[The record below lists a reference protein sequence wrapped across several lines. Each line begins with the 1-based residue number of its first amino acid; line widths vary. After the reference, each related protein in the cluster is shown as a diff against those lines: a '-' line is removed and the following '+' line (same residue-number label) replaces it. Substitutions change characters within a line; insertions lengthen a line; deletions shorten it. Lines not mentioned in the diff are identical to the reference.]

1 MALTMPTGTV
11 TTLSTGTIARQF
23 GNYALEI
30 VFDSTSSLTTS
41 IKLATMP
48 SIRQD
53 MDLQVEF
60 SDISEIKMNLTD
72 IEFTVFDQIGNGDSL
87 IEKIS
92 ALGVGDAIRIKS
104 TIGASGT
111 DYFLA
116 TRSTC
121 TYDWESRSVTIKAT
135 SAFRYDNVITSYDP
149 SAYEL
154 TSGGADSWI
163 LPRDLIK
170 SFLKSQGNNPNAF
183 IVGSFF
189 EDTAEGGDTGL
200 GNQYGFQ
207 YDYVDTGD
215 YLRAQDTVL
224 KLSVMEGAI
233 VGCAKGDAFYVRRN
247 FTGTT
252 IPDFVLIDPYTTIS
266 ADDIESYE
274 LLTNERSIRNYD
286 TVFFFEDQH
295 NQPTVGTY
303 TITDEVSA
311 FGAYDV
317 NLDYRFLKSSPPSI
331 DTIVKDSISGNWGTL
346 ASGTSNTLI
355 NSVNVHARDNA
366 RKSYASALGIHQSYG
381 LGGSDP
387 DVEYNNMFTMSL
399 TFFDINKFRPFQYIQ
414 FGTDISPFVNG
425 RKLRP
430 SSFEYDLQANKVNIE
445 GYFIG

>member
-1 MALTMPTGTV
+1 MSLTMPTGTV
-11 TTLSTGTIARQF
+11 TTLTTGTITRQF
-23 GNYALEI
+23 GTYQMEI
-30 VFDSTSSLTTS
+30 VFNSPSSLSTTM
-41 IKLATMP
+41 KLSKMP
-48 SIRQD
+48 SIKQD
-53 MDLQVEF
+53 MDLQIEF

-72 IEFTVFDQIGNGDSL
+72 IEFTVFDGLGDGNSL
-87 IEKIS
+87 IDKIS

-104 TIGASGT
+104 TINTGGT

-121 TYDWESRSVTIKAT
+121 TYDWESRTVTIKGT
-135 SAFRYDNVITSYDP
+135 SPFRYDNVITSYDP

-154 TSGGADSWI
+154 TSGGSDSWI

-170 SFLKSQGNNPNAF
+170 SFLKSQGDNPNAF

-189 EDTAEGGDTGL
+189 EDTATGGDTGL

-224 KLSVMEGAI
+224 KLSVMEGAV

-247 FTGTT
+247 YTGTS
-252 IPDFVLIDPYTTIS
+252 IPDFALIDPYTTIN

-317 NLDYRFLKSSPPSI
+317 NLDYRFLKASPPSI

-355 NSVNVHARDNA
+355 NILNVHARDNA

-399 TFFDINKFRPFQYIQ
+399 TFFGINNFRAFQYIL
-414 FGTDISPFVNG
+414 FGNDINPFVNG

-430 SSFEYDLQANKVNIE
+430 SSFEYNLEQNKVKVK

>member
-1 MALTMPTGTV
+1 MSLTMPTGTV

-23 GNYALEI
+23 GNYELEI
-30 VFDSTSSLTTS
+30 VFDSTSSLTSS
-41 IKLATMP
+41 IKLSSMP
-48 SIRQD
+48 VIKQD

-72 IEFTVFDQIGNGDSL
+72 IEFTVFDQIANGDSL
-87 IEKIS
+87 IDKIS

-121 TYDWESRSVTIKAT
+121 TYDWESRSVTIKGT

-154 TSGGADSWI
+154 TSGGSDSWI
-163 LPRDLIK
+163 LPKDLIK

-183 IVGSFF
+183 VVGSFF
-189 EDTAEGGDTGL
+189 DDTAEVGDTGL

-247 FTGTT
+247 FTGTS
-252 IPDFVLIDPYTTIS
+252 ISDFALVNPYTTIN
-266 ADDIESYE
+266 ADDIETYE
-274 LLTNERSIRNYD
+274 LVTNERSIRNYD

-317 NLDYRFLKSSPPSI
+317 NLDYRFLKADSPSI
-331 DTIVKDSISGNWGTL
+331 ETIVKTGSNWGTL
-346 ASGTSNTLI
+346 ASGTSSTLI
-355 NSVNVHARDNA
+355 NSLNVHARDNA

-399 TFFDINKFRPFQYIQ
+399 TFFDINKFRPFQYIL
-414 FGTDISPFVNG
+414 FGNDINPFVNG

-430 SSFEYDLQANKVNIE
+430 SSF
-445 GYFIG
+445 